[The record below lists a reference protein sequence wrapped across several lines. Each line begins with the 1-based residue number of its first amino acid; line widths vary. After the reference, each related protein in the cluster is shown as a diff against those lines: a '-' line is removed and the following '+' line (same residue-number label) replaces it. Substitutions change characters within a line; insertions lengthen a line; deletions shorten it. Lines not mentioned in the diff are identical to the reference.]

1 MTNAHFVYEYDGKIQ
16 GLFENDYITEQTL
29 SRIKLPHVSTIEYLK
44 RVIVASDLNLFKKD
58 NPITLD
64 FDSLYDVFPEQ
75 INTEQII
82 QRIGFKLKSKPIELI
97 DLKKQNVTFS
107 NHEKNIV
114 NIDIPNN
121 YKLYKN

>member
-75 INTEQII
+75 II